1 MELEIEIG
9 RQAKQEIDGALAED
23 PFDNAAL
30 VVHAGEAE
38 QCCGVGFEVVLVE
51 KRDVPSKGYVMVGE
65 RNGWPIY
72 IAEEITPSKPSRL
85 VINVDRTN
93 DRLAALFLSS
103 DP

>member
-1 MELEIEIG
+1 MEIHVEIG
-9 RQAKQEIDGALAED
+9 KQAKQEIAEALVEE
-23 PFDNAAL
+23 PLEGAAL
-30 VVHAGEAE
+30 VIHSGDPEV
-38 QCCGVGFEVVLVE
+38 CCTVGFEVVLVE

-65 RNGWPIY
+65 KNGWPIY